1 MDTLRP
7 LNYFTSPSFV
17 RADLQAGVLRTRLGT
32 RLVGIGE
39 DFLRGFV
46 AACEHETGPATVLIL
61 RRCGRRFGGRL
72 AQRYEGELTSY
83 LGRSLRDLSMGEFDA
98 LVRDLWRGS
107 GLGDIHISW
116 ELGQYGFLA
125 VKLVG
130 SPMQDIGPKGHV
142 ADDMFCGVIEG
153 FVGHFTAS
161 PLLCVQT
168 GDARLG
174 SKEGTTFILA
184 GAELMPRIEP
194 MVSDHAAHSAIVAS
208 LSSD

>member
-1 MDTLRP
+1 MDPLRS
-7 LNYFTSPSFV
+7 LNYFSSPSFV
-17 RADLQAGVLRTRLGT
+17 QSDLKSGVLRTRLGT

-46 AACEHETGPATVLIL
+46 TACEHETGPATVLIL
-61 RRCGRRFGGRL
+61 RRCGRRFGARL
-72 AQRYEGELTSY
+72 AQRYEDELTRHF
-83 LGRSLRDLSMGEFDA
+83 GRSVRDLSMGEFDV

-116 ELGQYGFLA
+116 EHGQYGFLP

-153 FVGHFTAS
+153 FVGHFAAGA
-161 PLLCVQT
+161 LLCVQT
-168 GDARLG
+168 GDVRLG
-174 SKEGTTFILA
+174 SKEGTTFIVA

-194 MVSDHAAHSAIVAS
+194 LVSDHAAHSAIVAA
-208 LSSD
+208 LTSD